1 MSPLEEL
8 ESAVLALPRA
18 ERARL
23 AQQLLASLDEE
34 PEVEAAWRDEVRRRL
49 EAYRAGEETTVSR
62 EAVLR
67 EARRRYGA

>member
-1 MSPLEEL
+1 MSPPEEL

-49 EAYRAGEETTVSR
+49 EAYRTGVEATVGR
-62 EAVLR
+62 EAVIR
-67 EARRRYGA
+67 EAKRRYGA

>member
-23 AQQLLASLDEE
+23 AQQLLASLDDE

-49 EAYRAGEETTVSR
+49 EAYRAGQEATVSR
-62 EAVLR
+62 ETVIR
-67 EARRRYGA
+67 EAQRRYGD